1 VIARSRQTVVDGLL
15 VVAVFATAFF
25 YRFNTLGGALGG
37 FTNDEFGYLARGR
50 QIQSGELPFRD
61 FNDPGWILTDTLSGA
76 AQWLGGYN
84 LRSEALLTIG
94 MLSLGAAITF
104 VLARRAAG
112 STLAALLAIVVHIAL
127 DARHYNYP
135 KIVLYAAGIALAWSY
150 VDWPRRGRLAALGA
164 LLGIAFLFRH
174 DNIVYLGAFILLT
187 IGLVHRK
194 SMRDALVAVAGAGAV
209 AAALIAP
216 FLLFL
221 ALNGGVTEY
230 FRAALVYVARDAER
244 TSFSLPRLSLDP
256 SRPLVAWS
264 SGAPAA
270 VARVNVRWSAMPDA
284 ERRAR
289 EARYRL
295 EAGERV
301 DGTTWSYVLADA
313 SRRNIQALI
322 ADPRAE
328 DTHGLD
334 RINYTIARTPASVRL
349 ETQLDTVPNATAFLY
364 YTFLSLPLLSAVV
377 LWRLRRVTGSTRVL
391 RDPEFIVPLL
401 VLAAL
406 LNIGFMSRGST
417 NIRIADVGVTAAMLL
432 AWLSTALMSGDGR
445 VVLPTRAGIVLAR
458 ASVIVVLGLTVL
470 SANGL
475 AQGARTARDAG
486 LVAGPA
492 EVVTR
497 ARGVWDRLGVDP
509 AALAGDREQPAILRI
524 AAYVRACTRPDDRL
538 FVLGEYPLLYYFSN
552 RLFAGGHAWLLPLY
566 YTGEADEAR
575 IVARLTTAR
584 VPIVITEDRAVYE
597 EDYRPVFERVHA
609 HLERE
614 YREAGE
620 IEVDGRRLRVLARA
634 DLQPVGRY
642 QGLGLPCFAGRA

>member
-1 VIARSRQTVVDGLL
+1 MPPASRSHGPTW
-15 VVAVFATAFF
+15 T
-25 YRFNTLGGALGG
+25 
-37 FTNDEFGYLARGR
+37 GR
-50 QIQSGELPFRD
+50 
-61 FNDPGWILTDTLSGA
+61 
-76 AQWLGGYN
+76 
-84 LRSEALLTIG
+84 
-94 MLSLGAAITF
+94 
-104 VLARRAAG
+104 
-112 STLAALLAIVVHIAL
+112 
-127 DARHYNYP
+127 
-135 KIVLYAAGIALAWSY
+135 
-150 VDWPRRGRLAALGA
+150 
-164 LLGIAFLFRH
+164 GIAFLFRH

-209 AAALIAP
+209 AAAFIVP

-230 FRAALVYVARDAER
+230 FRAALVYVVRDAER
-244 TSFSLPRLSLDP
+244 TSFSLPRLSLDL
-256 SRPLVAWS
+256 SRPLVSWS
-264 SGAPAA
+264 DEAPPAP
-270 VARVNVRWSAMPDA
+270 ARVNVRWSSISEAD
-284 ERRAR
+284 RRAR
-289 EARYRL
+289 ETRYGL

-301 DGTTWSYVLADA
+301 DGSTWSYVLADA
-313 SRRNIQALI
+313 SRRNIQALV

-334 RINYTIARTPASVRL
+334 RIAYTIARTPASVRL

-364 YTFLSLPLLSAVV
+364 YSFLSLPLLSAVV

-391 RDPEFIVPLL
+391 RDPEYIVPLL

-417 NIRIADVGVTAAMLL
+417 NIRIPDVGVTAAILL
-432 AWLSTALMSGDGR
+432 AWISTALMSRDGR

-458 ASVIVVLGLTVL
+458 AAVIVALCLTVL

-486 LVAGPA
+486 FAAGPR
-492 EVVTR
+492 ELVSR
-497 ARGVWDRLGVDP
+497 ARLSWERLGADP
-509 AALAGDREQPAILRI
+509 AALTGDGEQPAILRI

-575 IVARLTTAR
+575 IVSRLRSAR
-584 VPIVITEDRAVYE
+584 VPIVVTEDRSVYE
-597 EDYRPVFERVHA
+597 EDYRPVFEQVHA
-609 HLERE
+609 HLQRE

-620 IEVDGRRLRVLARA
+620 IEVDGRRLRVLVAA
-634 DLQPVGRY
+634 DIQPVRRY
-642 QGLGLPCFAGRA
+642 AALALPCFR

>member
-1 VIARSRQTVVDGLL
+1 MIARSRQTLVDGLL
-15 VVAVFATAFF
+15 VAAVFATAFF

-50 QIQSGELPFRD
+50 QMQSGELPFRD

-112 STLAALLAIVVHIAL
+112 STLAALLALVVHIAL

-135 KIVLYAAGIALAWSY
+135 KIVLYAAGLALAWAY

-209 AAALIAP
+209 AAAFIVP

-230 FRAALVYVARDAER
+230 FRAALVYVVRDAER
-244 TSFSLPRLSLDP
+244 TSFSLPRLSLDL
-256 SRPLVAWS
+256 SRPLVSWS
-264 SGAPAA
+264 GEAPPAP
-270 VARVNVRWSAMPDA
+270 ARVNVRWSSISEAD
-284 ERRAR
+284 RRAR
-289 EARYRL
+289 EARYGL

-301 DGTTWSYVLADA
+301 DGSTWSYVLADA
-313 SRRNIQALI
+313 SRRNIQALV

-334 RINYTIARTPASVRL
+334 RIAYTIARTPASVRL

-364 YTFLSLPLLSAVV
+364 YSFLSLPLLSAVV

-391 RDPEFIVPLL
+391 RDPEYIVPLL
-401 VLAAL
+401 VLAVL

-417 NIRIADVGVTAAMLL
+417 NIRIPDVGVTAAILL
-432 AWLSTALMSGDGR
+432 AWISTALMSRDGR

-458 ASVIVVLGLTVL
+458 AAVIVALCLTVL

-486 LVAGPA
+486 FAAGPR
-492 EVVTR
+492 ELVSR
-497 ARGVWDRLGVDP
+497 ARLSWERLGADP
-509 AALAGDREQPAILRI
+509 AALTGDGEQPAILRI

-575 IVARLTTAR
+575 IVSRLRSAR
-584 VPIVITEDRAVYE
+584 VPIVVTEDRSVYE
-597 EDYRPVFERVHA
+597 EDYRPVFEQVHA
-609 HLERE
+609 HLQRE

-620 IEVDGRRLRVLARA
+620 IEVDGRRLRVLVAA
-634 DLQPVGRY
+634 DIQPVRRY
-642 QGLGLPCFAGRA
+642 AALALPCFR